1 MKTISNNKHL
11 DDLIEEATVDC
22 YDEYE
27 CLAGFSSFLKD
38 KRSFPFPVRVV
49 GEKVKVIGLD
59 FEDEQIKV
67 VCLKQGK
74 KYKINIL
81 DIEYNPKRIKNYQY
95 IEAFRK
101 WLGRS

>member
-1 MKTISNNKHL
+1 MSNNKQL

-27 CLAGFSSFLKD
+27 CLMGFYSCLED
-38 KRSFPFPVRVV
+38 KLPFPFPAQVV
-49 GEKVKVIGLD
+49 GEEVKVIGLD
-59 FEDEQIKV
+59 FEDKQIKA
-67 VCLKQGK
+67 VCIKLGK

-81 DIEYNPKRIKNYQY
+81 DIEYNPEKLKNYQY

-101 WLGRS
+101 WFGRN